1 MSYWPALIFW
11 PAIVAGAIAAG
22 FGIARRQVVLLVG
35 GAALMLPAALY
46 LMATPRFRFI
56 GFVPV
61 VCVLLGAQ
69 AVRWNRV
76 WLGSV
81 LVAASVIFWS
91 ALASMLVTP
100 LVLHLLVA
108 GAAIGFVA
116 SRPVSWKALIYVPGG
131 IVGAFVGALLSFGD
145 APLLMRYPFL
155 NPWTLS
161 VLSAVIVVAVV
172 RVVEKNAFG
181 RLHRSNDRAG
191 AGSRS

>member
-11 PAIVAGAIAAG
+11 PAIVVGLIASG
-22 FGIARRQVVLLVG
+22 LGIARRRAFPLVA
-35 GAALMLPAALY
+35 GAILMFPAALY
-46 LMATPRFRFI
+46 LTATPRFRFV

-61 VCVLLGAQ
+61 VCVLLA
-69 AVRWNRV
+69 AEVVRRNQV

-81 LVAASVIFWS
+81 LIAASIIFWS
-91 ALASMLVTP
+91 ALASMLVAP
-100 LVLHLLVA
+100 LVLHLLVT
-108 GAAIGFVA
+108 GAAVGVVA
-116 SRPVSWKALIYVPGG
+116 SRPVSWKALIYVPVG

-172 RVVEKNAFG
+172 RVPAG
-181 RLHRSNDRAG
+181 RL
-191 AGSRS
+191 SRSSQTTTR

>member
-1 MSYWPALIFW
+1 MSFWPALLFW
-11 PAIVAGAIAAG
+11 PAIVVGLIAAA
-22 FGIARRQVVLLVG
+22 FGIARRRVFPLLG
-35 GAALMLPAALY
+35 GAILMLPAALY
-46 LMATPRFRFI
+46 LAATPRFEFI

-61 VCVLLGAQ
+61 VCVLLAAQ

-76 WLGSV
+76 WLGSL

-91 ALASMLVTP
+91 TLASMLVAP

-116 SRPVSWKALIYVPGG
+116 SRPVSWKALIYVPVG
-131 IVGAFVGALLSFGD
+131 IVAAFVGALLSFGD
-145 APLLMRYPFL
+145 APLLMRYPVL

-172 RVVEKNAFG
+172 RVVELQAG
-181 RLHRSNDRAG
+181 RDTRAG
-191 AGSRS
+191 R